1 LVPGAH
7 LKHGI
12 FKVYVFKGKV
22 TLRKISLVGVLC
34 LAAVGSWAAESRF
47 SPESYLRHVKYLA
60 ADELQGRGNGTPGL
74 DKAAEYI
81 AAEFRASGLQP
92 GGDGETFFQKFALT
106 TGSRIGPGNRLT
118 FNTGQKELE
127 GKLRTDFVPVGIGE
141 KNSVAGEMV
150 FAGYGI
156 TADEYNY
163 DDYKGFDVTDKVVMV
178 LSGEPREGDPHSP
191 FNGQNPTM
199 HGEDNSKAMN
209 AKYRGARAIL
219 IVHGDGRELPE
230 VGETQVDEL
239 GICTL
244 KITRSLAQRVL
255 ASQGRDIAA
264 LQKEIDAALASKT
277 FAMTETRA
285 GVELDV
291 ERVRKDVRNVVGLL
305 PGSDPSVEAETV
317 ILGAHYDHLGHGGRN
332 SMSTALIGQ
341 IHNGADDNASG
352 TSALLELAAA
362 LARDPAPRR
371 RAYLFIAFAGE
382 ELGLHGSAYWAA
394 NPSRG
399 LSGVT
404 AMLNMDMVGRL
415 NNNQVLLGGI
425 GTSPVFPEIVKA
437 AAAEQGLEIRTTQS
451 GYGSSDHTSFYVKD
465 IPVLFFFSGLH
476 GDYHRPSDDWDKIN
490 AEGAAKIVGMVHS
503 IAKQLNSMDKRPQ
516 FTKVTEPIVT
526 GTSGQSRGPGYG
538 SYFGSVPDMTGDV
551 KGVRFSDVRPNSP
564 AAKAGL
570 RGNDVLVKF
579 AGKEV
584 AGLQDFT
591 YLLRSHKPGE
601 TVEVVVLRDG
611 KPLTVQ
617 VTLEVRR

>member
-1 LVPGAH
+1 
-7 LKHGI
+7 
-12 FKVYVFKGKV
+12 
-22 TLRKISLVGVLC
+22 
-34 LAAVGSWAAESRF
+34 
-47 SPESYLRHVKYLA
+47 VKYLA

-81 AAEFRASGLQP
+81 ANEFKAAGLQP
-92 GGDGETFFQKFALT
+92 GGDSGTFFQRFTLT
-106 TGSRIGPGNRLT
+106 TGSRIGAGNELSFT
-118 FNTGQKELE
+118 TGQKPVEAT
-127 GKLRTDFVPVGIGE
+127 LRKDFVPVGIGD
-141 KNSVAGEMV
+141 KSSVDGDLV

-156 TADEYNY
+156 TAGEYSY
-163 DDYKGFDVTDKVVMV
+163 DDYKDVDVTDKIVLVM
-178 LSGEPREGDPHSP
+178 SGEPRENDSHSP

-199 HGEDNSKAMN
+199 HGEDNSKAVN

-219 IVHGDGRELPE
+219 IVQDASRELPE
-230 VGETQVDEL
+230 VGAETQVDEL

-244 KITRSLAQRVL
+244 KITRTLAQRVL
-255 ASQGRDIAA
+255 GIQGKNIGD
-264 LQKEIDAALASKT
+264 LQKEIDAALAPRT
-277 FAMTETRA
+277 FALTGIRA
-285 GVELDV
+285 EVELDV
-291 ERVRKDVRNVVGLL
+291 ERVRKEVRNVVGLL
-305 PGSDPSVEAETV
+305 PGSDPSVEGETV
-317 ILGAHYDHLGHGGRN
+317 VLGAHYDHLGHGGRN
-332 SMSTALIGQ
+332 SMSTAMIGQ

-352 TSALLELAAA
+352 TSAVLELAAA

-382 ELGLHGSAYWAA
+382 ELGLHGSVYWTA
-394 NPSRG
+394 NPSRR

-415 NNNQVLLGGI
+415 HNDQLLLGGI
-425 GTSPVFPEIVKA
+425 GTSPVFPEIVKST
-437 AAAEQGLEIRTTQS
+437 AAEQGLEIRTTQS

-490 AEGAAKIVGMVHS
+490 GEGATKILAMVYA
-503 IAKQLNSMDKRPQ
+503 IAKRLNGIDTKPQ
-516 FTKVTEPIVT
+516 FTKVNEAIVT
-526 GTSGQSRGPGYG
+526 GASGQSSGPGYG
-538 SYFGSVPDMTGDV
+538 SYFGSVPDMTGDI
-551 KGVRFSDVRPNSP
+551 KGVRFTDVRPNSP

-570 RGNDVLVKF
+570 RGNDVLVRF

>member
-1 LVPGAH
+1 
-7 LKHGI
+7 
-12 FKVYVFKGKV
+12 
-22 TLRKISLVGVLC
+22 LRKISLVVVLC
-34 LAAVGSWAAESRF
+34 LAAVGSRAADPRF

-60 ADELQGRGNGTPGL
+60 GDELQGRGNGTPGL

-81 AAEFRASGLQP
+81 AAEFKASGLQP
-92 GGDGETFFQKFALT
+92 GGDGETFFQRFALT

-118 FNTGQKELE
+118 LITGQRELE
-127 GKLRTDFVPVGIGE
+127 GKLHTDFVPVGIGE
-141 KNSVAGEMV
+141 KNSVEGPLV

-163 DDYKGFDVTDKVVMV
+163 DDYRDVDVSDKVVMV
-178 LSGEPREGDPHSP
+178 LSGEPRKDDPHSP
-191 FNGQNPTM
+191 FSGQNPTM
-199 HGEDNSKAMN
+199 HGEDNSKAVN

-219 IVHGDGRELPE
+219 IVEGDGSELPE
-230 VGETQVDEL
+230 VGSETQVDEL

-244 KITRSLAQRVL
+244 KITRSFAQRVL
-255 ASQGRDIAA
+255 ESQGRDIVE
-264 LQKEIDAALASKT
+264 LQKEIDSSLASKT

-394 NPSRG
+394 NPSRR
-399 LSGVT
+399 LPGVT

-415 NNNQVLLGGI
+415 NNNQILLGGI
-425 GTSPVFPEIVKA
+425 GTSPVFPEIVKRA
-437 AAAEQGLEIRTTQS
+437 AAQQGLEIRTTQS

-490 AEGAAKIVGMVHS
+490 AQGAAKILGMVYS
-503 IAKQLNSMDKRPQ
+503 VAKQLNVMDKRPQ
-516 FTKVTEPIVT
+516 FTKVNEPVVT
-526 GTSGQSRGPGYG
+526 GSSGQSSGPGYG

-591 YLLRSHKPGE
+591 YLLRSHKPGD